1 MPTPSPPGTDAS
13 GWMLSVVFTAVVGS
27 FLATTL
33 ITQATSTAVGSL
45 SDSIVYNSSPSIQ
58 RLASLRAS
66 TLEVELVLSRYL
78 HGEGSRSA
86 PASQLDSS
94 LDRLKSG
101 VQGYIEQPRISE
113 LQQAWVRFDE
123 LVKGTRSEADA
134 GRYIEAR
141 QTFAGAVNPAGI
153 RLVDS
158 AVRAI
163 EFNAQNGRVL
173 ASRIKETRHRTI
185 WLMSMLTACCAVLG
199 IAGALLIHR
208 QARIRRNL
216 VEAHSK
222 FLEARAAEL
231 EQFAGRVAHD
241 IRNPLSTASISATVT
256 RPIRAMR

>member
-1 MPTPSPPGTDAS
+1 MPTPPPPGKDAS

-33 ITQATSTAVGSL
+33 ITQVTSTAVGSL
-45 SDSIVYNSSPSIQ
+45 SDSIVYNSSPSIE

-66 TLEVELVLSRYL
+66 TLEVELALSRYL

-86 PASQLDSS
+86 IASQLDSS

-101 VQGYIEQPRISE
+101 VHGYVALPAFPDEQQRITE

-123 LVKGTRSEADA
+123 LVRGTRSEADA
-134 GRYIEAR
+134 GRYSEAR
-141 QTFAGAVNPAGI
+141 QTFAGTVNPTGT

-163 EFNAQNGRVL
+163 EFNAQNGRAL

-185 WLMSMLTACCAVLG
+185 W
-199 IAGALLIHR
+199 
-208 QARIRRNL
+208 
-216 VEAHSK
+216 
-222 FLEARAAEL
+222 
-231 EQFAGRVAHD
+231 
-241 IRNPLSTASISATVT
+241 
-256 RPIRAMR
+256 